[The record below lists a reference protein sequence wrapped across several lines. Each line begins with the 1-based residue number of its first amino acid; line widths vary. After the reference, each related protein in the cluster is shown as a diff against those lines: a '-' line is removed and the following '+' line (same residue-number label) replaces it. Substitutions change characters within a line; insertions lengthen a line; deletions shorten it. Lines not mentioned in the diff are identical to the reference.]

1 MRPTL
6 PAPLLNAAF
15 SAFLA
20 FRHKE
25 GAPVI
30 GAPSL
35 ANFSSRVFPDDPH
48 TFSDLVPITPGH
60 KKRSRS
66 DECGLFYVLK
76 VVLIVAVDFEMLVIS
91 CGKRST
97 HGQPNMDSGV
107 QFTSD
112 ILCNRLLKITKT
124 NSNLTFNAILPDI
137 RLGYTPNGHY
147 PS

>member
-48 TFSDLVPITPGH
+48 TFSDLVPITPALLENPALTVKLG
-60 KKRSRS
+60 
-66 DECGLFYVLK
+66 F
-76 VVLIVAVDFEMLVIS
+76 AFEE
-91 CGKRST
+91 R
-97 HGQPNMDSGV
+97 
-107 QFTSD
+107 
-112 ILCNRLLKITKT
+112 
-124 NSNLTFNAILPDI
+124 
-137 RLGYTPNGHY
+137 
-147 PS
+147 

>member
-1 MRPTL
+1 MRP
-6 PAPLLNAAF
+6 PKGLLVP
-15 SAFLA
+15 FL
-20 FRHKE
+20 
-25 GAPVI
+25 APVI
-30 GAPSL
+30 FWRLSRANL
-35 ANFSSRVFPDDPH
+35 AIPK
-48 TFSDLVPITPGH
+48 TPGH

-112 ILCNRLLKITKT
+112 ILCNRLLKMTQQRQ
-124 NSNLTFNAILPDI
+124 NRVNFFVS
-137 RLGYTPNGHY
+137 
-147 PS
+147 

>member
-1 MRPTL
+1 
-6 PAPLLNAAF
+6 
-15 SAFLA
+15 AFLA

-112 ILCNRLLKITKT
+112 ILCNRLLKITCGTTDQGVSFLK
-124 NSNLTFNAILPDI
+124 NS
-137 RLGYTPNGHY
+137 
-147 PS
+147 S

>member
-112 ILCNRLLKITKT
+112 ILCYRLLKMTLCGT
-124 NSNLTFNAILPDI
+124 QNRGVSILE
-137 RLGYTPNGHY
+137 NG
-147 PS
+147 S

>member
-48 TFSDLVPITPGH
+48 TFSDLVVECQDIDNSFVCHDIADTQRIY
-60 KKRSRS
+60 RS
-66 DECGLFYVLK
+66 L
-76 VVLIVAVDFEMLVIS
+76 
-91 CGKRST
+91 
-97 HGQPNMDSGV
+97 
-107 QFTSD
+107 
-112 ILCNRLLKITKT
+112 
-124 NSNLTFNAILPDI
+124 
-137 RLGYTPNGHY
+137 
-147 PS
+147 

>member
-91 CGKRST
+91 VVN
-97 HGQPNMDSGV
+97 GQPTVN
-107 QFTSD
+107 QIW
-112 ILCNRLLKITKT
+112 ILGCNSLLI
-124 NSNLTFNAILPDI
+124 FCAIVF
-137 RLGYTPNGHY
+137 
-147 PS
+147 